1 MKMKR
6 LLLTVMIAF
15 VAGAAAL
22 NGQGQGYGQGYGQGA
37 MRGDTEKL
45 TAYKIAFFTRNL
57 DLTPEEA
64 EKFWPLYNDY
74 SARKSKLQTDRLSLM
89 RYTAQNQSNMS
100 EGEISSAAERLMQS
114 FSDESELVVTFN
126 ESIKKVL
133 PPAKIIRLYHVENQ
147 YKQQLLR
154 ELNQR
159 RQGAGQQG
167 MRGRGSQVVNP
178 GLEQ

>member
-1 MKMKR
+1 MKIKR
-6 LLLTVMIAF
+6 LLFTVMVVIT
-15 VAGAAAL
+15 AGAAGMNA
-22 NGQGQGYGQGYGQGA
+22 QGQGYGQGA
-37 MRGDTEKL
+37 MQGDTEKL
-45 TAYKIAFFTRNL
+45 TAYKIAFFTKNL
-57 DLTPEEA
+57 DLTPGEA

-74 SARKSKLQTDRLSLM
+74 SSRKSKLQADRLSLM
-89 RYTAQNQSNMS
+89 RYTARNQPNMS
-100 EGEISSAAERLMQS
+100 ESEISSAADKLMQS

-126 ESIKKVL
+126 ESMKKVL

-159 RQGAGQQG
+159 RQGSGQQG
-167 MRGRGSQVVNP
+167 MRGRSQAGNQ